1 MSVLAFAVINF
12 VLAAAVVAVIV
23 RLHLWAILTGHRDHI
38 RAVEPAPVIGAKDR
52 RAKVPDDG
60 VAIAV

>member
-12 VLAAAVVAVIV
+12 VLAVAVVAVMV
-23 RLHLWAILTGHRDHI
+23 RLHLWAILTGHRDHG
-38 RAVEPAPVIGAKDR
+38 RAARPAPVIGAEDR
-52 RAKVPDDG
+52 RAKVPDEG